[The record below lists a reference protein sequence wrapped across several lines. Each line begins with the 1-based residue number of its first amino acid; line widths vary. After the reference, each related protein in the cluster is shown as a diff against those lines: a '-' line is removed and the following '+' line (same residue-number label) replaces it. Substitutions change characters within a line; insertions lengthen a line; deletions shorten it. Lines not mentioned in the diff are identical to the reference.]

1 MVTLSAVPAERG
13 ARDQLRARG
22 RGGEQLPGGFGI
34 GPDSDDGLG
43 GAQGARSSQSAP
55 TELPGRIAAL
65 EKAQL
70 QPQAL
75 VARPTRP
82 GVAVAADGDGAA
94 GRGARGR
101 RGGEGRGGGVGRRA
115 RAPQRGRRVALPAP
129 RQPLRGRRQS
139 QTGVRGHGTGAPA
152 VAPSTPADVFG
163 TLMLPTGPLAASASS
178 PAPAVTATGGVRGTC
193 TGRWLQ
199 LPRAAGRPI
208 PVPRAAAR
216 FSARTRAS
224 AADAFGA
231 HAHAR
236 VPSQDDDDAYA
247 RSLRGGKPA
256 WRGISASSL
265 TSERQRHGR
274 QLRQWCA
281 HGRGRCQLAGRR
293 WSCCTR
299 RGCGGCKARRPKT
312 IIRRR
317 SECARPS

>member
-1 MVTLSAVPAERG
+1 MMSRVLKTPKTSSANVAAAECGGASGRLRAEGVSGERG
-13 ARDQLRARG
+13 ATERGGASDQLRARG
-22 RGGEQLPGGFGI
+22 RGGAAASSGHSCPNTLPGGFGN

-65 EKAQL
+65 EEAQL

-199 LPRAAGRPI
+199 LPRAGGRPL

-216 FSARTRAS
+216 FSARASQQLTPSGHMRMRA
-224 AADAFGA
+224 F
-231 HAHAR
+231 
-236 VPSQDDDDAYA
+236 
-247 RSLRGGKPA
+247 
-256 WRGISASSL
+256 
-265 TSERQRHGR
+265 
-274 QLRQWCA
+274 
-281 HGRGRCQLAGRR
+281 
-293 WSCCTR
+293 
-299 RGCGGCKARRPKT
+299 
-312 IIRRR
+312 RRR
-317 SECARPS
+317 MTTMRTLGHSVAASQLGGEYRQVV